1 MARFLLAG
9 PTPDYAE
16 NVKTTGVTDTTI
28 PPARVAQDLAFAGDA
43 DLTWLLHRAAQ
54 RMRAAL
60 DDVAR
65 SHGLA
70 GARDWL
76 VLSAIAV
83 GPPQTQLAL
92 AHTLGLDKTTLT
104 SLLDRLET
112 RGYVTRSLDSHDRRA
127 RIPSLTSSGVEVQRR
142 VAAARDE
149 TEAAALCGF
158 TGAEQQLL
166 RDLLARLAAGADGPG
181 SCI

>member
-1 MARFLLAG
+1 
-9 PTPDYAE
+9 
-16 NVKTTGVTDTTI
+16 
-28 PPARVAQDLAFAGDA
+28 
-43 DLTWLLHRAAQ
+43 
-54 RMRAAL
+54 MRAAL
-60 DDVAR
+60 DNAAR

-76 VLSAIAV
+76 VLSSIAA

-104 SLLDRLET
+104 SLLDRLVA

-127 RIPSLTSSGVEVQRR
+127 RIPSLTSSGLEVQRR
-142 VAAARDE
+142 VARARDE

-158 TGAEQQLL
+158 SAAEQELL
-166 RDLLARLAAGADGPG
+166 RNLLARLAADAGGPG

>member
-1 MARFLLAG
+1 MPSAPSG
-9 PTPDYAE
+9 M
-16 NVKTTGVTDTTI
+16 
-28 PPARVAQDLAFAGDA
+28 QDLAFAGHA

-54 RMRAAL
+54 RMRGAL

-65 SHGLA
+65 SRGLA

-76 VLSAIAV
+76 VLSAIAA

-92 AHTLGLDKTTLT
+92 AHALGLDKTTLT
-104 SLLDRLET
+104 SLLDRMEA
-112 RGYVTRSLDSHDRRA
+112 RGYVTRSLDSNDRRA
-127 RIPSLTSSGVEVQRR
+127 RIPSLTPAGVEVQRC

-149 TEAAALCGF
+149 TEAAALRGF
-158 TGAEQQLL
+158 TEAERKLL
-166 RDLLARLAAGADGPG
+166 RDLLARLAADAGGPG

>member
-1 MARFLLAG
+1 VNTRG
-9 PTPDYAE
+9 T
-16 NVKTTGVTDTTI
+16 TDTSLPT
-28 PPARVAQDLAFAGDA
+28 AYGAQDPAYDGHA

-54 RMRAAL
+54 RMRSAL

-65 SHGLA
+65 THGLA

-92 AHTLGLDKTTLT
+92 AHALGLDKTTLT
-104 SLLDRLET
+104 SLLDRLEA
-112 RGYVTRSLDSHDRRA
+112 RGFVTRSLDSNDRRA
-127 RIPSLTSSGVEVQRR
+127 RIPSLTSWGLEVHRQ
-142 VAAARDE
+142 VAKARDE
-149 TEAAALCGF
+149 AEAAVLCNF
-158 TGAEQQLL
+158 TDQERQLL
-166 RDLLARLAAGADGPG
+166 RELLTRLSADAGGPG